1 MKIVVGTGNKG
12 KLREIINALGTLDS
26 SEQASSKIEVLSL
39 ADFPDVVMPPETG
52 ATFVENALIKARAV
66 SEATGLVA
74 LSDDSG
80 LEVDFLGNAPGVHS
94 ARYAALGPGTEQNAT
109 DDANIDKL
117 LGELEGVKEEDRT
130 ARFRCVIAIVAPK
143 IDGVGPEVEATFSGT
158 LEGRITTVRV
168 GTHGFGYDPVFFIP
182 ALGRTAAEC
191 TVEAKRAVSHRGA
204 ALKKLALWLGES
216 GLL

>member
-12 KLREIINALGTLDS
+12 KLREIMNALGSLGPDT
-26 SEQASSKIEVLSL
+26 SKIEVLSL
-39 ADFPDVVMPPETG
+39 ADFPGLVMPPETG
-52 ATFVENALIKARAV
+52 ATFAENALIKARAV

-94 ARYAALGPGTEQNAT
+94 ARYAALGNGTEQNAT
-109 DDANIDKL
+109 DDDNIDKL
-117 LGELEGVKEEDRT
+117 LGELEGVKEEHRG

-143 IDGVGPEVEATFSGT
+143 ADGVGPKVEATFSGT
-158 LEGRITTVRV
+158 LEGRITTARV
-168 GTHGFGYDPVFFIP
+168 GSNGFGYDPVFFIP